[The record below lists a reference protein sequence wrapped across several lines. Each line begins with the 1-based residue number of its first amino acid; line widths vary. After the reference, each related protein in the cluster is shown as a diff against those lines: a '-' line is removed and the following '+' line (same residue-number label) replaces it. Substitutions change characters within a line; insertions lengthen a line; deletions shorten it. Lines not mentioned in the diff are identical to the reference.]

1 MLQPDYRMAQKAVFQ
16 ITPQSELPCSLL
28 EMLQGSV
35 YDFIRQEFGFDPD
48 WSRFCGFS
56 QLESMDQR
64 TKLQTAIYEYQGENG
79 AIHWALRLTTRDT
92 HLRRRNW
99 QVQVSVRVEAGCKA
113 TLSYVEMY
121 HDHLAGSFAESK
133 PPLVSIPSL
142 FYSLLN
148 NARLACKMG
157 RSALPMDAIAVS
169 AANVKEIAAMI
180 LDLERHIP
188 VVMISCPDMLSPKEA
203 ARQLLANAVVCWL
216 NDVRLFDELQMA
228 VHREVQLDWDT
239 VQVLMPL
246 AVTEKK
252 SFHPILT
259 VSDITRFGH
268 MQILSMLRQA
278 YCVNLRSDERK
289 RFMTVENIHQRRDRD
304 NALALRAS
312 VVSQEEELKRL
323 RAENERLKSDL
334 DALQRKYDNETDEKL
349 KEEISSLESMV
360 NDVMSQ
366 NDSLKL
372 GIQTITQQLY
382 ACMGKGFSS
391 ADTGEAFLDEL
402 QHAILVCFARLGGGR

>member
-1 MLQPDYRMAQKAVFQ
+1 MLQPEYRMAQKAFFQ
-16 ITPQSELPCSLL
+16 IVAQSELPCSLL

-35 YDFIRQEFGFDPD
+35 YDFIRQEFAFDPD

-64 TKLQTAIYEYQGENG
+64 TKVQTAIYEYEGDKET
-79 AIHWALRLTTRDT
+79 IHWAMRLTTRDS
-92 HLRRRNW
+92 HIRRRNW
-99 QVQVSVRVEAGCKA
+99 QIQISVCVEAGNRA
-113 TLSYVEMY
+113 SLSYVEMY
-121 HDHLAGSFAESK
+121 HDHLVGSFAESK

-148 NARLACKMG
+148 NARLVCKMG
-157 RSALPMDAIAVS
+157 RFALPMDAIAVS
-169 AANVKEIAAMI
+169 PANVKEIAAMI

-188 VVMISCPDMLSPKEA
+188 IVVISCPDMLNPREA

-216 NDVRLFDELQMA
+216 DDVRLFDELQMA
-228 VHREVQLDWDT
+228 IHKEIQLDWDT

-246 AVTEKK
+246 DIAEKK

-268 MQILSMLRQA
+268 MQIISMLRQA

-289 RFMTVENIHQRRDRD
+289 RFITVDSIHLRRDRD
-304 NALALRAS
+304 NALALRES
-312 VVSQEEELKRL
+312 VLSQQEELKSL
-323 RAENERLKSDL
+323 RAENERLSNGL
-334 DALQRKYDNETDEKL
+334 NALQKKYENETDEKL

-382 ACMGKGFSS
+382 VCMGKGFVP
-391 ADTGEAFLDEL
+391 ADTGESSLEEL
-402 QHAILVCFARLGGGR
+402 QHAILVCFARLGGAR